1 MQRLKMLA
9 EPFVDTPDTVVT
21 RLLDHFDRTQVPPPS
36 TGQRQTEGPPSLP
49 LQRYDPLSPPG
60 LTHTKVLSAIV
71 DGRSAANW
79 NDLVDQAHLAA
90 MRRVNDANSLWTLS
104 KSQTHKG
111 RRTDR
116 GYHYLEDIDMS
127 IQAIDANYAWRNAL
141 HLARELGFSIR
152 VEFMWREKP
161 RAANPG
167 MRGALEWSPS
177 TVETR

>member
-116 GYHYLEDIDMS
+116 ATTILRTS
-127 IQAIDANYAWRNAL
+127 ICPSRRSTL
-141 HLARELGFSIR
+141 TMRGETPCT
-152 VEFMWREKP
+152 WRESSVSQFAWNLCGEKSRVLQTLECVALWNGARP
-161 RAANPG
+161 R
-167 MRGALEWSPS
+167 
-177 TVETR
+177 